1 MEMPDPRSSLQDL
14 EHLAGRTCT
23 EWQDDLAG
31 HGVELDCAGVAAGQ
45 AVLREALA
53 GGGTHHD
60 VLGRMRPALAAL
72 RLPAGRRM
80 AALAVGDVARSRAR
94 GRLLLAV
101 AAFGEPAAAAVGS
114 AASA

>member
-1 MEMPDPRSSLQDL
+1 MEMPDPRSSLDDL
-14 EHLAGRTCT
+14 ERLAGRTCT

-31 HGVELDCAGVAAGQ
+31 HGVELDCEGVAAGQ
-45 AVLREALA
+45 AALRQALA

-60 VLGRMRPALAAL
+60 VLGRLRPALAGL
-72 RLPAGRRM
+72 RLPARLRV

-101 AAFGEPAAAAVGS
+101 SGFGEAAS
-114 AASA
+114 PAASA